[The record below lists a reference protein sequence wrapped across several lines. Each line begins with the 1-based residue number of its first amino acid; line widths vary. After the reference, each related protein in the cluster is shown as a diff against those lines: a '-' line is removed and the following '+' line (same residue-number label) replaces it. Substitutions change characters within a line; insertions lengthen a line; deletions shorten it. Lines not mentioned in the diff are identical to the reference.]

1 MALPGMESIV
11 ALGTCRQL
19 LPGQDADTGLWI
31 LIAHLWARLLLAS

>member
-1 MALPGMESIV
+1 MALPDMEPIV

-31 LIAHLWARLLLAS
+31 LIAPLWAGLLLPS